1 MTTFNYKEWK
11 KENAFQS
18 RYTILI
24 IDDTDL
30 KVMIGD
36 EDKYKCFDKSW
47 NMYKKIKKESPTRFK
62 MYDNGKQKWI
72 PLPKAKQK

>member
-1 MTTFNYKEWK
+1 MTTKWR
-11 KENAFQS
+11 Q
-18 RYTILI
+18 L
-24 IDDTDL
+24 
-30 KVMIGD
+30 IGD